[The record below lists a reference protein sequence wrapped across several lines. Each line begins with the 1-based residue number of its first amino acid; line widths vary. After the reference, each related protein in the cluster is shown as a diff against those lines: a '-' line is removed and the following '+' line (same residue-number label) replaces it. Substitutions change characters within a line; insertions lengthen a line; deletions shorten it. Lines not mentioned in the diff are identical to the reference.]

1 MAKATAAKGRSR
13 ARKAKE
19 TSAAAGFLEALKFV
33 SAAQK
38 KGGHIYQQHV
48 VIQNQTISAF
58 DGQLTIGR
66 RIEED
71 LTACPQSDL
80 LAAALGKCGEQ
91 FSITQGDNSRITIQS
106 GKFKAV
112 VPCVDLTS
120 MPTTYPDPNIAV
132 IDNRIKE
139 GFAAVMALA
148 TEGAASVLEASLL
161 LQANSV
167 YATNKIVV
175 LEFWHGIDLPP
186 GLVIPKAAAQVIA
199 KSERDLVGF
208 GFSAS
213 SATFWFDDESFIKT
227 QLFSECWPN
236 VDAILNKNVNPWPL
250 PDGFFDAV
258 KAVASFTATG
268 NVYFAKGEMRSHP
281 DGLDGAQYEVEGLPA
296 GQAYN
301 GKLLLMIEPYML
313 SADFTS
319 YNGQAF
325 FFGDGIRGAIAGIR
339 N

>member
-1 MAKATAAKGRSR
+1 MAKPTAAKGRSR
-13 ARKAKE
+13 ARKTKE
-19 TSAAAGFLEALKFV
+19 TSAAAGFLDALKFV

-38 KGGHIYQQHV
+38 KGGHLYQQHV

-71 LTACPQSDL
+71 LIACPQSDL

-91 FSITQGDNSRITIQS
+91 FSISQSDNGRITIQS

-112 VPCVDLTS
+112 VPCVDFAS

-132 IDNRIKE
+132 IDNRLKE
-139 GFAAVMALA
+139 GFAAVMGLA
-148 TEGAASVLEASLL
+148 TEGAASVIEASLL
-161 LQANSV
+161 LQAGSV
-167 YATNKIVV
+167 VATNKVV
-175 LEFWHGIDLPP
+175 ILEYWHGIDLPP
-186 GLVIPKAAAQVIA
+186 GLAIPKVAAQTVVKA
-199 KSERDLVGF
+199 ERDLVGF
-208 GFSAS
+208 GFSPS

-227 QLFSECWPN
+227 QLFSEGWPN
-236 VDAILNKNVNPWPL
+236 INAILNKNVNPWPL
-250 PDGFFDAV
+250 PEGFFEAV
-258 KAVASFTATG
+258 KAVASFTVTG
-268 NVYFAKGEMRSHP
+268 NVYFTPGEMRSHP

-301 GKLLLMIEPYML
+301 GKMLLLVEPYMTT
-313 SADFTS
+313 ADFTS

-325 FFGDGIRGAIAGIR
+325 FFGDSIRGAIAGIR